1 MLFSIMTIAG
11 QSVNEIMIIDII
23 KKTRERNH
31 QHLFCILTEEKNRTV
46 AANISIDM
54 KEIKHYT

>member
-1 MLFSIMTIAG
+1 MTIAG

-31 QHLFCILTEEKNRTV
+31 QHLFCILTEEKKTELLQQTL
-46 AANISIDM
+46 A
-54 KEIKHYT
+54 

>member
-1 MLFSIMTIAG
+1 MTIAG